1 MIDSI
6 AVLIAELRRT
16 SSVLSD
22 IHIRLETFRGKEL
35 SLLGRTQ
42 VSAVFLAQILDN
54 YYTALET
61 LFLRISQFF
70 ENNLVNDRWHADL
83 LNKMVLSIPRTR
95 EPVISEESARLLQ
108 ELLRFRHF
116 KRYYYE
122 LDYDWLKLDYLLTV
136 YERARPLVQRD
147 LLAFSDFLT
156 RLGNAP

>member
-6 AVLIAELRRT
+6 TVLLAELRRV

-22 IHIRLETFRGKEL
+22 IHTRLETFRGKEL

-42 VSAVFLAQILDN
+42 VSAVFIAQVLDN
-54 YYTALET
+54 YYAALET

-70 ENNLVNDRWHADL
+70 ENNLATDRWHADL
-83 LNKMVLSIPRTR
+83 LNKMVLFIPGTR

-116 KRYYYE
+116 KRYYNE
-122 LDYDWLKLDYLLTV
+122 LDFNWLKLDYLMTV

-147 LLAFSDFLT
+147 LLAFSDFLA
-156 RLGNAP
+156 RLGNAQ